1 MESGGP
7 RRLNLWFVA
16 IGVAIIVAAAVVGI
30 VLATRS
36 SSAQA
41 SGTDGSCVRQTFPPM
56 GRQHVQKL
64 SSDFQYNSYPPT
76 SGPHYAGSNGP
87 IVWNLYD
94 QPVDETGL
102 VHNLEHGGV
111 VVQYGADVP
120 DATVQE
126 IARWYQEQ
134 STQNGLVV
142 APIWPTIQASPPA
155 DAGKKIY
162 LTAWTHLM
170 TCPNFDKAAFDNFVD
185 DYRGPSGDA
194 PEKFPLDALTPGGQ

>member
-1 MESGGP
+1 
-7 RRLNLWFVA
+7 
-16 IGVAIIVAAAVVGI
+16 
-30 VLATRS
+30 
-36 SSAQA
+36 
-41 SGTDGSCVRQTFPPM
+41 
-56 GRQHVQKL
+56 
-64 SSDFQYNSYPPT
+64 
-76 SGPHYAGSNGP
+76 
-87 IVWNLYD
+87 
-94 QPVDETGL
+94 
-102 VHNLEHGGV
+102 
-111 VVQYGADVP
+111 ADVP

-142 APIWPTIQASPPA
+142 APVWPTIQASPPA

>member
-1 MESGGP
+1 MTLQ
-7 RRLNLWFVA
+7 RRVA
-16 IGVAIIVAAAVVGI
+16 RTVAGFGALLAVTVLVAPLVG
-30 VLATRS
+30 
-36 SSAQA
+36 
-41 SGTDGSCVRQTFPPM
+41 
-56 GRQHVQKL
+56 
-64 SSDFQYNSYPPT
+64 PT
-76 SGPHYAGSNGP
+76 SISFRRAFDFSIPFADSIDPTHDYPTS
-87 IVWNLYD
+87 D
-94 QPVDETGL
+94 PVDETGL

-142 APIWPTIQASPPA
+142 APIWPTIEASPPA